1 MFNAFAQEANLART
15 DKIHAG
21 DAVEQGALAS
31 PVGPDQGHDLAG
43 AHAQAYVVVGHQA
56 AKTLEYAF
64 DLEEVSTDRRPG
76 FLRQRLALRG
86 GALLL
91 TGFRRQARADRPETL
106 AGAVR

>member
-43 AHAQAYVVVGHQA
+43 AHAQAYVVVSAEA

-91 TGFRRQARADRPETL
+91 TGLRQQGPEERAKDP
-106 AGAVR
+106 AGGVE